1 MSILSSKNGAVISL
15 VDNVWYHILM
25 LTKKKHFDS
34 KIYYIKHFSSLFTRR
49 LMENK
54 VHGLMMMKNDFFP
67 CVSYA
72 TINFFSDA
80 VLLRNIL

>member
-1 MSILSSKNGAVISL
+1 MVLPFD
-15 VDNVWYHILM
+15 DNTSYYVSM
-25 LTKKKHFDS
+25 LTKEKRFDS
-34 KIYYIKHFSSLFTRR
+34 KIYYIKDFSSLFSRR

-67 CVSYA
+67 CVLYA

-80 VLLRNIL
+80 VLRKNIL